1 MLANKQVVTMNG
13 LAVETAGLQKRYGE
27 VLAVRGLDITVNRG
41 EMFGLVG
48 ADGAGKTTTI
58 QMLCTLSLP
67 SGGQAR
73 VLGMDTVK
81 QAESIKEKI
90 GYMSERFNLYPT
102 LTVEE
107 NLNFFARL
115 RNIPR
120 DLSEQRKSEL
130 LSFCRLEPFRK
141 RLAEHLSGGMQKKL
155 ALACSLIHE
164 PEVIFL
170 DEPTTGVDPVSRRD
184 FWRIIS
190 GFLSRGIT
198 VLVSTPYLDEAER
211 FNRVALMHQGQI
223 IACDTPQNLKA
234 ELSGELLEIRAHP
247 VKQAVTTLKLTT
259 FSSSPQVFGD
269 TIHLMVDEAEK
280 RCQEVQHLLEQKNIT
295 VEDVRSIIPGLED
308 VFVTRLAGLEEK
320 PISQSA
326 FNNSLDT
333 AIKDNNRDETAVE
346 VSDLTREFGDFTAV
360 DRVSFEVKRGE
371 IFGLLGPN
379 GSGKTTTIRMITGLL
394 TPTSGSAYV
403 LGQDMSREAG
413 AAQSMM
419 GYMSQKFSLF
429 SDLTVEENINL
440 YGGLYGLPA
449 PLLEERRKW
458 VLDMAGLRGKE
469 RLMPRELSGG
479 WKQRLALG
487 CTIIHSPEV
496 IFLDEPTAGVDPLSR
511 RSFWE
516 LIQELAAKGTTI
528 FITTHYMDEAE
539 HCHRLGLLYQ
549 AKLIALGSP
558 LQLKTE
564 RVKGELIEVVSSDYA
579 RALELLSAEARYHQV
594 SLFGSTIHVVV
605 EEATTASE
613 EIVSLLQAG
622 NVTVHGINRIPFN
635 MEDVFISLVEE
646 QEMPFAGLSSGKGG

>member
-1 MLANKQVVTMNG
+1 MITMNIP
-13 LAVETAGLQKRYGE
+13 AIEAKGLQKRYE
-27 VLAVRGLDITVNRG
+27 QVLAVRGLDLEVQRG
-41 EMFGLVG
+41 EIFGLVG

-67 SGGQAR
+67 SAGEAR
-73 VLGMDTVK
+73 ILGMDTVK
-81 QAESIKEKI
+81 QARDIKERI

-102 LTVEE
+102 LTVDE
-107 NLNFFARL
+107 NLDFFARL

-120 DLSEQRKSEL
+120 DVSEHRKKEL
-130 LSFCRLEPFRK
+130 LGFCRLEPFRK
-141 RLAEHLSGGMQKKL
+141 RHAEHLSGGMQKKL

-198 VLVSTPYLDEAER
+198 ILVSTPYLDEAER

-223 IACDTPQNLKA
+223 VACDTPQNLKA
-234 ELSGELLEIRAHP
+234 ELAGELLEIRANPAH
-247 VKQAVTTLKLTT
+247 QAVATLKRAT
-259 FSSSPQVFGD
+259 FSSTPQLFGD
-269 TIHLMVDEAEK
+269 TIHVMVDEAEK
-280 RCQEVQHLLEQKNIT
+280 RRSEIKHLLEQENIT
-295 VEDVRSIIPGLED
+295 IADIRPISPGLED

-320 PISQSA
+320 PASQGVP
-326 FNNSLDT
+326 NNSVDT
-333 AIKDNNRDETAVE
+333 LIKEDNLSEIAVQ
-346 VSDLTREFGDFTAV
+346 VSDLTRKFGDFTAV
-360 DRVSFEVKRGE
+360 DHVNFEVKRGE

-394 TPTSGSAYV
+394 APTSGSAHV
-403 LGQDMSREAG
+403 LGQDMSREANVTQ
-413 AAQSMM
+413 AKM

-429 SDLTVEENINL
+429 PDLTVEENINL
-440 YGGLYGLPA
+440 YGGLYGLSA
-449 PLLEERRKW
+449 SLLEERKKW

-469 RLMPRELSGG
+469 KLMPLELSGG

-516 LIQELAAKGTTI
+516 LIQELAAHGTTI

-558 LQLKTE
+558 LQLKTDQ
-564 RVKGELIEVVSSDYA
+564 VKGELIEVASSDYA
-579 RALELLSAEARYHQV
+579 RTLELLSTDARYHQV
-594 SLFGSTIHVVV
+594 SLFGSTVHVMVDD
-605 EEATTASE
+605 AKTASP
-613 EIVSLLQAG
+613 EIKSLLETG
-622 NVTVHGINRIPFN
+622 NVTVHGISRIPFT
-635 MEDVFISLVEE
+635 MEDVFISLVEA
-646 QEMPFAGLSSGKGG
+646 QEMTLANQSREKGA

>member
-1 MLANKQVVTMNG
+1 MNIP
-13 LAVETAGLQKRYGE
+13 AIEAKGLQKRYE
-27 VLAVRGLDITVNRG
+27 QVLAVCGLDLEVQRG
-41 EMFGLVG
+41 EIFGLVG

-67 SGGQAR
+67 SAGEAR

-81 QAESIKEKI
+81 QAGDTKEKI

-107 NLNFFARL
+107 NLDFFIRL

-120 DLSEQRKSEL
+120 DVSEHRKKEL

-141 RLAEHLSGGMQKKL
+141 RPAEYLSGGMQKKL

-198 VLVSTPYLDEAER
+198 ILVSTPYLDEAER

-234 ELSGELLEIRAHP
+234 ELAGELLEIRAHP
-247 VKQAVTTLKLTT
+247 VNQAVTALKQAP
-259 FSSSPQVFGD
+259 FSGAPQVFGD
-269 TIHLMVDEAEK
+269 TIHVMVDDAEK
-280 RCQEVQHLLEQKNIT
+280 RRSEVKHSLEQKRIT
-295 VEDVRSIIPGLED
+295 IEDIRSITPTLED
-308 VFVTRLAGLEEK
+308 VFVNLLGGREEK
-320 PISQSA
+320 PVSEHIT
-326 FNNSLDT
+326 NNSVD
-333 AIKDNNRDETAVE
+333 AVIKDNNLGEITIK
-346 VSDLTREFGDFTAV
+346 VSDLTRKFGNFTAV

-394 TPTSGSAYV
+394 APTSGSAYV
-403 LGQDMSREAG
+403 LGKDMSREAG
-413 AAQSMM
+413 LAQAKM

-429 SDLTVEENINL
+429 PDLAVEENINF
-440 YGGLYGLPA
+440 YGGLYGLRA
-449 PLLEERRKW
+449 PLLEERGKW

-469 RLMPRELSGG
+469 KSMPGELSGG

-496 IFLDEPTAGVDPLSR
+496 IFLDEPTAGVDPVSR

-528 FITTHYMDEAE
+528 LITTHYMDEAE

-558 LQLKTE
+558 LQLKTDQA
-564 RVKGELIEVVSSDYA
+564 KGELIEVVSSDYA
-579 RALELLSAEARYHQV
+579 RTLELLAADARYHQV
-594 SLFGSTIHVVV
+594 SLFGSNIHVVV
-605 EEATTASE
+605 DDAKTASP
-613 EIVSLLQAG
+613 EIKSLLEGG
-622 NVTVHGINRIPFN
+622 NVSIHSINLIPFT
-635 MEDVFISLVEE
+635 MEDVFIALVEE
-646 QEMPFAGLSSGKGG
+646 QELTISAQSIGKGA